1 MENIILGDGITGY
14 IIAACLDY
22 NNEKFKIYGD
32 GNYRPPAILLLKY
45 KTKEELQHY
54 FYIFGIEYNDE
65 NIKEYTKKIKI
76 GYTSNNCKTILD
88 EPNQAMINEY
98 FQKQF
103 RDCTK
108 SSMSDGINLFYAIDL
123 KKIYVKLKER
133 YNKYFIDCDIND
145 VIDDFKSN
153 VNIYNT
159 IFPTRLNNYKP
170 SIEYICARNNDLK
183 GYDYVYDCSMVS
195 KVKRYT
201 AKYEE
206 RISEGDY
213 YDFKINNYYESPQIY
228 MTFDPKSNVKWFDIS
243 RNATKTQLK
252 QEDII
257 NYLVKDE

>member
-1 MENIILGDGITGY
+1 M
-14 IIAACLDY
+14 
-22 NNEKFKIYGD
+22 
-32 GNYRPPAILLLKY
+32 
-45 KTKEELQHY
+45 
-54 FYIFGIEYNDE
+54 
-65 NIKEYTKKIKI
+65 
-76 GYTSNNCKTILD
+76 
-88 EPNQAMINEY
+88 
-98 FQKQF
+98 
-103 RDCTK
+103 
-108 SSMSDGINLFYAIDL
+108 
-123 KKIYVKLKER
+123 
-133 YNKYFIDCDIND
+133 
-145 VIDDFKSN
+145 IDDFKSN

-170 SIEYICARNNDLK
+170 SIEYVCVRNNDLK
-183 GYDYVYDCSMVS
+183 GYDYVYDCNMIS

-213 YDFKINNYYESPQIY
+213 YDFKIKNYYEPPQIY